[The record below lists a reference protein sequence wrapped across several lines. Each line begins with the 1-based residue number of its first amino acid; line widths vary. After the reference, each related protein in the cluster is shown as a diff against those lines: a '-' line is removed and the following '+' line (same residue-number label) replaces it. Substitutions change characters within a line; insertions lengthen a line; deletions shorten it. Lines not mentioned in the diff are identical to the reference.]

1 MHALYGTP
9 AGLPLQKHMPR
20 DVPIIAIQAP
30 ELLGMTSIANISQR
44 LIFYRDL
51 LIAEL
56 AEYNPCV
63 HIMGYSLGGIL
74 AYGLAQSMKDTKL
87 FCASL
92 CLVDPTPLS
101 SASDDGTQK
110 SYLSD
115 RAEIFDIT
123 CRAFLNK
130 ETNFLQGV
138 ELDDITCVG
147 DLELHLSQCTT
158 SARELSCIADTTIKL
173 ATELKASVRPLFPY
187 SLLFGVGKFS
197 GPCYLFTAADSD

>member
-63 HIMGYSLGGIL
+63 HIMGYSLGAIL
-74 AYGLAQSMKDTKL
+74 GYGLAQSMKNTKV
-87 FCASL
+87 FCGSL

-101 SASDDGTQK
+101 ASKVNQK
-110 SYLSD
+110 PKS
-115 RAEIFDIT
+115 
-123 CRAFLNK
+123 
-130 ETNFLQGV
+130 
-138 ELDDITCVG
+138 
-147 DLELHLSQCTT
+147 
-158 SARELSCIADTTIKL
+158 
-173 ATELKASVRPLFPY
+173 
-187 SLLFGVGKFS
+187 
-197 GPCYLFTAADSD
+197 